1 MSGSNHGNADVYDS
15 DESEEKHE
23 KTETLPRIPQHVR
36 LTKRQSDE
44 EKRESM
50 SILQDEFSKFIKRH
64 SDREDISKFS
74 LEEPIRNKPF
84 RDTIPLR
91 SIPYGDKRKKGL

>member
-44 EKRESM
+44 EKREKTRQSEEEKREKTETLPR
-50 SILQDEFSKFIKRH
+50 IPQDDTVKKRLLQLLKELEHMIEWDVP
-64 SDREDISKFS
+64 DS
-74 LEEPIRNKPF
+74 LIH
-84 RDTIPLR
+84 
-91 SIPYGDKRKKGL
+91 KKK

>member
-1 MSGSNHGNADVYDS
+1 MSNL
-15 DESEEKHE
+15 E
-23 KTETLPRIPQHVR
+23 KTKRLIKEGHTTVHENLMDAMVSIKKSNPKLSHV
-36 LTKRQSDE
+36 E
-44 EKRESM
+44 VM